1 MIVDLKINT
10 PLNFE
15 ELEEFLKSFDTCS
28 STLRTRILNALRR
41 RGFTTEQSLIQL
53 DLHNDYRRRLIYGL
67 SNITVLSYIEPYQKI
82 LIKKQAEYDRKIK
95 NETIKNELNGDLE
108 VFKNQEPF
116 KVLLDVYHSKFKT
129 DILGKLPEYK
139 YQDANVQRNI
149 LDILDKYRDLMLETI
164 DDLSKL

>member
-1 MIVDLKINT
+1 M
-10 PLNFE
+10 
-15 ELEEFLKSFDTCS
+15 
-28 STLRTRILNALRR
+28 
-41 RGFTTEQSLIQL
+41 
-53 DLHNDYRRRLIYGL
+53 
-67 SNITVLSYIEPYQKI
+67 
-82 LIKKQAEYDRKIK
+82 KKQAEYDRKIK